1 MIMVII
7 NLLLKFVA
15 LLLVGA
21 SSVYGFIYSW
31 RSWKPTKLANSQ
43 KKVVCVIGGGFGGLY
58 SALYIAAKSDNSTE
72 VLLVEPKQ
80 NFAFAPLYYELMVG
94 SAETEEVA
102 PRYEDLL
109 ANTKLKHIHGYM
121 DSIDV
126 SHSSCNVATL
136 GTSGE
141 ENSTMTVCYDELI
154 VAAGIV
160 PRVDS
165 VEGAKEHALPY
176 YCAENAIKLKEKIK
190 SLQETVVGD
199 IQVVVI
205 GGGCGGVEV
214 AANVAEYI
222 GGRACITIVDRNSR
236 LMAASSDFNRQV
248 AER

>member
-7 NLLLKFVA
+7 NLLLKLAA

-21 SSVYGFIYSW
+21 SSVCGFIYSW
-31 RSWKPTKLANSQ
+31 RSWKPTKLANSH

-58 SALYIAAKSDNSTE
+58 SALYIAAKSDNSTD
-72 VLLVEPKQ
+72 VILIEPKKC
-80 NFAFAPLYYELMVG
+80 FAFAPLYYELTVD

-102 PRYEDLL
+102 PSYKNLVT
-109 ANTKLKHIHGYM
+109 NTKLKHIRGYI
-121 DSIDV
+121 DAIDV
-126 SHSSCNVATL
+126 SHNSCNVVTL
-136 GTSGE
+136 GTPGE
-141 ENSTMTVCYDELI
+141 ESSTMAVCFDELI
-154 VAAGIV
+154 IAAGIE
-160 PRVDS
+160 PRIDS

-176 YCAENAIKLKEKIK
+176 YSAENAIKLREK
-190 SLQETVVGD
+190 LNVLRETVIGD

-222 GGRACITIVDRNSR
+222 DGRACITVVDRNAK
-236 LMAASSDFNRQV
+236 LMAAPSDFNRRV